1 MQDIRRAM
9 ARRRPSISKESVRM
23 FEDWNAR
30 FGAS

>member
-1 MQDIRRAM
+1 M